1 MIGLEAFRVIA
12 GAGAGSAV
20 LGGAATAASDTS
32 TSGMMDMDDA
42 PSAAIFV
49 VAVIA
54 VSVVAAAVVPRLSRR
69 LSLRQAV
76 PVLALVGPVLALIGG
91 LIGSG
96 AMILSGRDVWY
107 SLLVAVAAG
116 AAAIIVGLQ
125 VALPVARDLEQI
137 STTVKSVAGGDR
149 QATTEVA
156 RPDEIGELATAVDD
170 LTASLARAEAKQAAA
185 DEERN
190 AVVSALS
197 HDLRTPLASL
207 LVSLEAIED
216 GIGEPHSHLRAMR
229 GNVLA
234 LERLIEDMF
243 LLARADAGA
252 LALHFEPVD
261 LAELLD
267 DAAEAVGPLA
277 QGRSVAIA
285 TTLDRSILVDGDH
298 TALGRVFR
306 NLLENA
312 VRHSPDGG
320 PVRIDHQV
328 APGSIRVAVLDQGEG
343 FAPDFVPR
351 ALERFTQADNA
362 RTRQGASGLG
372 LAIADTLVA
381 AHQGRVKIHPG
392 PGGRVEVEL
401 PTLA

>member
-1 MIGLEAFRVIA
+1 MIAAITISFPAGLTAIPSTA
-12 GAGAGSAV
+12 SGP
-20 LGGAATAASDTS
+20 GG
-32 TSGMMDMDDA
+32 MDMMDDA

-49 VAVIA
+49 AAVIA
-54 VSVVAAAVVPRLSRR
+54 VSLVAAAIVPRLSRR

-137 STTVKSVAGGDR
+137 STTVKAVAGGDR
-149 QATTEVA
+149 KVATEVA
-156 RPDEIGELATAVDD
+156 RSDEIGELATAVDD
-170 LTASLARAEAKQAAA
+170 LCRSLAAAEANKEAA

-207 LVSLEAIED
+207 LVSLDAIED
-216 GIGEPHSHLRAMR
+216 GIGEPRSHLRAMR
-229 GNVLA
+229 GNVVA

-252 LALHFEPVD
+252 LALHFETLD

-277 QGRSVAIA
+277 QSRAVGIA

-312 VRHSPDGG
+312 VRHSPDGE
-320 PVRIDHQV
+320 PIRIDHRVEQ
-328 APGSIRVAVLDQGEG
+328 GSIRVAVLDQGEG

-351 ALERFTQADNA
+351 ALDRFTQADDA
-362 RTRQGASGLG
+362 RTRRGASGLG
-372 LAIADTLVA
+372 LAIADALVT
-381 AHQGRVKIHPG
+381 AHRGRVKIHPG

-401 PTLA
+401 PTLT

>member
-1 MIGLEAFRVIA
+1 M
-12 GAGAGSAV
+12 
-20 LGGAATAASDTS
+20 AASPDSSTTAIGAEPATSS
-32 TSGMMDMDDA
+32 TSSGMDMMDDG
-42 PSAAIFV
+42 PSVVIFV
-49 VAVIA
+49 VLVVA

-69 LSLRQAV
+69 LSLRHAV

-91 LIGSG
+91 IIGSG
-96 AMILSGRDVWY
+96 TMILSGRDVWY
-107 SLLVAVAAG
+107 SLVVAIAAG

-137 STTVKSVAGGDR
+137 SSTVQAVAGGQR
-149 QATTEVA
+149 QVATAVS
-156 RPDEIGELATAVDD
+156 RPDEIGDLATAVDD
-170 LTASLARAEAKQAAA
+170 LSASLTRAEANQRAA

-207 LVSLEAIED
+207 LVSIDAVED
-216 GIGEPHSHLRAMR
+216 GIGDPASHLRAMR

-234 LERLIEDMF
+234 LERLIEDLF
-243 LLARADAGA
+243 LLARAEAGA
-252 LALHFEPVD
+252 LALHFEPID

-277 QGRSVAIA
+277 QGRSVEIA

-312 VRHSPDGG
+312 VRHSPDGE
-320 PVRIDHQV
+320 PVRIDHELTPDSV
-328 APGSIRVAVLDQGEG
+328 RVAVLDRGEG
-343 FAPDFVPR
+343 FDPEFVPR
-351 ALERFTQADNA
+351 ALERFSQADDA
-362 RTRQGASGLG
+362 RSRRGTSGLG
-372 LAIADTLVA
+372 LAIADALVA
-381 AHQGRVKIHPG
+381 AHRGRVEIRPG

-401 PTLA
+401 PTIG